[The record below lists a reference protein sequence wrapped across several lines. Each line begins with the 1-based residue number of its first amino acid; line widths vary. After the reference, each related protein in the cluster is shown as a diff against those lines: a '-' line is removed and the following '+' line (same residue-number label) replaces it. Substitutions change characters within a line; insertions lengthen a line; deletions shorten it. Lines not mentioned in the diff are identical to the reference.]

1 MSSYDDIGLHYAVT
15 LRLWRERMMHHA
27 DKILGMGYT
36 RRFLRMFEFYFAYC
50 EAAFANKL
58 IYDLQMTWI
67 KYSDDATINT
77 PSQSALP
84 HAKDIAMVGAVC
96 AAFAQHNPASVVE
109 MYALAVPLLMSF
121 AAVFASTFAVA
132 AISLNVSLPKWS
144 KKVSK
149 VKLEEAST
157 AHGTLTERT
166 LALTVPFMRAV
177 VSAALGFAA
186 CAFVD
191 DTQGARDGAIEWML
205 PDTKT
210 GKTRAVRLLS
220 AFVIDGN

>member
-1 MSSYDDIGLHYAVT
+1 M
-15 LRLWRERMMHHA
+15 
-27 DKILGMGYT
+27 
-36 RRFLRMFEFYFAYC
+36 
-50 EAAFANKL
+50 
-58 IYDLQMTWI
+58 
-67 KYSDDATINT
+67 
-77 PSQSALP
+77 
-84 HAKDIAMVGAVC
+84 
-96 AAFAQHNPASVVE
+96 
-109 MYALAVPLLMSF
+109 
-121 AAVFASTFAVA
+121 
-132 AISLNVSLPKWS
+132 
-144 KKVSK
+144 SK

-220 AFVIDGN
+220 AFVIVTLGRIVVASARRMTRDDERATSRAIERTRVRTTSLARTRARR